1 MKKIKVIIV
10 DDERLAREELKRA
23 LKGFDDFVL
32 IGEAEN
38 ADEAKDLIE
47 KEMPDL
53 IFLDIQMP
61 EKSGFDLLESL
72 VNVPTVL
79 FTTAYDQYA
88 IQAFEV
94 NALDYLLKPI
104 REERFAKAIEKI
116 RNSAKLKSS
125 LGNSENKDRKIFIKD
140 GEKRFFIQLEEIYLV
155 ESLENYTR
163 LYFQDKKALQRRS
176 LRQWEEILEEA
187 IFFRINR
194 TEIINIKFIQEVNK
208 TISGR
213 LEVKL
218 KTGELL
224 EVSNRQAVKF
234 KNINS
239 LLNSFLFK

>member
-1 MKKIKVIIV
+1 MKKIKVVIV
-10 DDERLAREELKRA
+10 DDERLSREELKRA
-23 LKGFDDFVL
+23 LKVYEDFVL

-38 ADEAKDLIE
+38 ADDAKDMIEAK
-47 KEMPDL
+47 MPDL

-72 VNVPTVL
+72 DNVPAVL
-79 FTTAYDQYA
+79 FTTAYNQYA
-88 IQAFEV
+88 VQAFEV
-94 NALDYLLKPI
+94 NALDYLMKPI

-116 RNSAKLKSS
+116 RNTINLKSS
-125 LGNSENKDRKIFIKD
+125 LNNSETKDRKIFIKD
-140 GEKRFFIQLEEIYLV
+140 GEKRFFIQLDEIYLI

-163 LYFQDKKALQRRS
+163 LFFQDKKALQRRS
-176 LRQWEEILEEA
+176 LRQWEEMLDEN

-194 TEIINIKFIQEVNK
+194 TEIVNIKYIQEVN
-208 TISGR
+208 TTMSGR

-224 EVSNRQAVKF
+224 EVSNRQSVKF

-239 LLNSFLFK
+239 I

>member
-10 DDERLAREELKRA
+10 DDERLSREELKKT
-23 LKGFDDFVL
+23 LKGYEDFIL

-38 ADEAKDLIE
+38 ADDAKHLIE
-47 KEMPDL
+47 TEMPDL

-72 VNVPTVL
+72 DHVPAVL
-79 FTTAYDQYA
+79 FITAYDQYA
-88 IQAFEV
+88 VQAFEV
-94 NALDYLLKPI
+94 NALDYLMKPI

-116 RNSAKLKSS
+116 RDSINRKVT
-125 LGNSENKDRKIFIKD
+125 KDRNIFIKD
-140 GEKRFFIQLEEIYLV
+140 GEKRFFIQLDEIYLI

-163 LYFQDKKALQRRS
+163 LFFQGKKALQRRS
-176 LRQWEEILEEA
+176 LRQWEEMLDEH

-194 TEIINIKFIQEVNK
+194 TEIINIEYIQEVK
-208 TISGR
+208 RITGGR

-224 EVSNRQAVKF
+224 EVSSRQSVKF
-234 KNINS
+234 KNIN
-239 LLNSFLFK
+239 KI

>member
-10 DDERLAREELKRA
+10 DDERLAREEVKRA
-23 LKGFDDFVL
+23 LKNYEDFVL

-38 ADEAKDLIE
+38 ADDAKILIE
-47 KEMPDL
+47 SKMPDL

-72 VNVPTVL
+72 ENVPNVL
-79 FTTAYDQYA
+79 FITAYDQYA

-94 NALDYLLKPI
+94 NALDYLMKPI
-104 REERFAKAIEKI
+104 REERFAKAIQKI
-116 RNSAKLKSS
+116 RDTIQQRSS
-125 LGNSENKDRKIFIKD
+125 VNRVIAKDRKIFIKD
-140 GEKRFFIQLEEIYLV
+140 GEKRFFIQLDEIYLI

-163 LYFQDKKALQRRS
+163 LFFQDKKAFQRRS
-176 LRQWEEILEEA
+176 LRQWEEILDEN

-194 TEIINIKFIQEVNK
+194 TEIINIKYIEAIN
-208 TISGR
+208 TTDSGR

-224 EVSNRQAVKF
+224 EVSNRQSVKF
-234 KNINS
+234 KNRNGI
-239 LLNSFLFK
+239 

>member
-10 DDERLAREELKRA
+10 DDERLAREEVKRA
-23 LKGFDDFVL
+23 LTMYEDFVL

-38 ADEAKDLIE
+38 ADEAKILIE
-47 KEMPDL
+47 TERPDL

-72 VNVPTVL
+72 DHVPEVL
-79 FTTAYDQYA
+79 FITAYDQYA

-94 NALDYLLKPI
+94 SALDYLMKPI
-104 REERFAKAIEKI
+104 REERFAKAIQKI
-116 RNSAKLKSS
+116 RDTIQMKSS
-125 LGNSENKDRKIFIKD
+125 LNDAETKDRKIFIKD
-140 GEKRFFIQLEEIYLV
+140 GEKRFFIQLDEIYLI

-163 LYFQDKKALQRRS
+163 LFFQDKKALQRRS
-176 LRQWEEILEEA
+176 LRQWEEVLDKN

-194 TEIINIKFIQEVNK
+194 TEIINTKYIQAIN
-208 TISGR
+208 TADSGR

-224 EVSNRQAVKF
+224 EVSNRQSVRF
-234 KNINS
+234 KNRNGI
-239 LLNSFLFK
+239 

>member
-10 DDERLAREELKRA
+10 DDERLSREELKRA
-23 LKGFDDFVL
+23 LKVYEDFVL

-38 ADEAKDLIE
+38 ADVAKDLIE
-47 KEMPDL
+47 TKMPDL

-72 VNVPTVL
+72 DSVPAVL
-79 FTTAYDQYA
+79 FTTAYNQYA
-88 IQAFEV
+88 VQAFEV
-94 NALDYLLKPI
+94 NALDYLMKPI

-116 RNSAKLKSS
+116 RNTISMKSS
-125 LGNSENKDRKIFIKD
+125 FNNAETKDRKIFIKD
-140 GEKRFFIQLEEIYLV
+140 GEKRFFIQLNEIYLI

-163 LYFQDKKALQRRS
+163 LFFQEKKALQRRS
-176 LRQWEEILEEA
+176 LRQWEEILDEN

-194 TEIINIKFIQEVNK
+194 TEIVNIKYIQEVNR
-208 TISGR
+208 TIGGR

-224 EVSNRQAVKF
+224 EVSNRQSVKF
-234 KNINS
+234 KN
-239 LLNSFLFK
+239 LNGI

>member
-10 DDERLAREELKRA
+10 DDERSSREELKRA
-23 LKGFDDFVL
+23 LKIYEDFIL

-38 ADEAKDLIE
+38 ADDAKDLIE
-47 KEMPDL
+47 TEMPDL

-72 VNVPTVL
+72 DNAPAVL
-79 FTTAYDQYA
+79 FTTAYNEYA
-88 IQAFEV
+88 VQAFEV

-116 RNSAKLKSS
+116 RNTIKQKSDLS
-125 LGNSENKDRKIFIKD
+125 NAVTSDQKIFIKD
-140 GEKRFFIQLEEIYLV
+140 GEKRFFIQLDEIYLI

-163 LYFQDKKALQRRS
+163 LYFQGKKALQRRS
-176 LRQWEEILEEA
+176 LRQWEALLDETV
-187 IFFRINR
+187 FFRINR
-194 TEIINIKFIQEVNK
+194 TKIINIKHILEVNQ
-208 TISGR
+208 TSSGR

-224 EVSNRQAVKF
+224 EVSNRQSVKF
-234 KNINS
+234 KNNNGIW
-239 LLNSFLFK
+239 

>member
-10 DDERLAREELKRA
+10 DDERLSREELKRT
-23 LKGFDDFVL
+23 LQLYDDFVL

-38 ADEAKDLIE
+38 ADEAKGLIE
-47 KEMPDL
+47 SEMPDL

-72 VNVPTVL
+72 DHVPAVL
-79 FTTAYDQYA
+79 FVTAYDQYA
-88 IQAFEV
+88 VQAFEV
-94 NALDYLLKPI
+94 NALDYLMKPI

-116 RNSAKLKSS
+116 RAALRSKSS
-125 LGNSENKDRKIFIKD
+125 DNAAAEDRKIFIKD
-140 GEKRFFIQLEEIYLV
+140 GEKRFFIRLDEIYLI

-163 LYFQDKKALQRRS
+163 LFFQDKKALQRRS
-176 LRQWEEILEEA
+176 LRQWEEMLDEK

-194 TEIINIKFIQEVNK
+194 TEIINIKYIQAIN
-208 TISGR
+208 TTDSGR

-224 EVSNRQAVKF
+224 EVSNRQSVKF
-234 KNINS
+234 KNRNGI
-239 LLNSFLFK
+239 